1 MTAIPGGHPAA
12 HDPAMLAAPASATGS
27 GAGAVGAAVATARAA
42 GEPAEMP
49 YPARAYAWYVVV
61 LLTLAY
67 AISLLDR
74 WVLSLLVG
82 PVKAHFG
89 VSDTQM
95 GLLMGFWFAV
105 FYVTMGL
112 PFGWLAD
119 RYDRKTI
126 AGLAMLF
133 WCSMTAAC
141 GLARTFGQLAA
152 ARLGIGLGE
161 AALSPSASS
170 IIADLFPRERQ
181 NAALTFYNMGIS
193 TGMGFAYL
201 IGGLI
206 VAWMA
211 TQPPVVLPV
220 FGRLETWQVVFL
232 AAGAPGIVVA
242 LLLLA
247 TVREPL
253 RRERLARSAG
263 EASLARCIEFLKQR
277 RRAFA
282 PLLIGM
288 GASPLMG
295 YAWQWLPTLFD
306 RVWGWKA
313 PQFSFAYGCV
323 LLACGPL
330 GAILGGA
337 LASRLYQRGQ
347 KDAVFR
353 MALLGMAI
361 TTITSA
367 LLPFMPSPEW
377 AIAMLV
383 PASVSGAM
391 GAACGAAA
399 AVFMTPGE
407 FRAQVASLYVL
418 TINGIGLLVGPTAVG
433 LFNDYVFP
441 TRDGVRWSLAVVVG
455 VAGGA
460 LTLYLA
466 SGRGAYRAAVEDLEA
481 AQRRSRPT

>member
-1 MTAIPGGHPAA
+1 M
-12 HDPAMLAAPASATGS
+12 
-27 GAGAVGAAVATARAA
+27 
-42 GEPAEMP
+42 
-49 YPARAYAWYVVV
+49 
-61 LLTLAY
+61 
-67 AISLLDR
+67 
-74 WVLSLLVG
+74 
-82 PVKAHFG
+82 
-89 VSDTQM
+89 
-95 GLLMGFWFAV
+95 
-105 FYVTMGL
+105 
-112 PFGWLAD
+112 
-119 RYDRKTI
+119 
-126 AGLAMLF
+126 
-133 WCSMTAAC
+133 
-141 GLARTFGQLAA
+141 
-152 ARLGIGLGE
+152 
-161 AALSPSASS
+161 SPSASS

-201 IGGLI
+201 IGGMI

-247 TVREPL
+247 TVREPR

-263 EASLARCIEFLKQR
+263 EASLARCLAFVKR
-277 RRAFA
+277 RRGAFA
-282 PLLIGM
+282 PLMIGM

-323 LLACGPL
+323 LLVCGPF

-347 KDAVFR
+347 KDAVFC
-353 MALLGMAI
+353 MALLGMVVA
-361 TTITSA
+361 TLTSA
-367 LLPFMPSPEW
+367 LLPLMPSPAW
-377 AIAMLV
+377 AVAMLV

-407 FRAQVASLYVL
+407 FRAQVASFYVL

-433 LFNDYVFP
+433 LFNDHVFP
-441 TRDGVRWSLAVVVG
+441 AQGGVRWSLAIVVG
-455 VAGGA
+455 VAAGA

-466 SGRGAYRAAVEDLEA
+466 TGRRAYRAAVEDLEA
-481 AQRRSRPT
+481 AQRRAASA

>member
-1 MTAIPGGHPAA
+1 MTAIPGGNPPAPTPAA
-12 HDPAMLAAPASATGS
+12 ADDARAGTTSAAGTDAAM
-27 GAGAVGAAVATARAA
+27 RAA
-42 GEPAEMP
+42 GHAAAAP

-119 RYDRKTI
+119 RYNRKTI

-170 IIADLFPRERQ
+170 MIADLFPRERQ

-232 AAGAPGIVVA
+232 AAGAPGILVA
-242 LLLLA
+242 LLLLV

-263 EASLARCIEFLKQR
+263 EASLARCIAFLKAR
-277 RRAFA
+277 RGAFA
-282 PLLIGM
+282 PLMIGM

-323 LLACGPL
+323 LLICGPL
-330 GAILGGA
+330 GAVLGGA
-337 LASRLYQRGQ
+337 LASRSYERGQ

-353 MALLGMAI
+353 MALLGMTV

-377 AIAMLV
+377 AVAMLV

-441 TRDGVRWSLAVVVG
+441 ALDGVRWSLAVVVG
-455 VAGGA
+455 VAGGV

-466 SGRGAYRAAVEDLEA
+466 SGRRAYRAAVEDLEA
-481 AQRRSRPT
+481 AQRQARAA

>member
-1 MTAIPGGHPAA
+1 MTLITPDAV
-12 HDPAMLAAPASATGS
+12 DSAAPAPP
-27 GAGAVGAAVATARAA
+27 AAAA
-42 GEPAEMP
+42 P
-49 YPARAYAWYVVV
+49 YPPRPYAWYVVV

-119 RYDRKTI
+119 RYNRRTI
-126 AGLAMLF
+126 AGCAMLF
-133 WCSMTAAC
+133 WCTMTACC
-141 GLARTFGQLAA
+141 GLAKSFGQLAA

-161 AALSPSASS
+161 AALTPAANS
-170 IIADLFPRERQ
+170 IIADYFPRERQ
-181 NAALTFYNMGIS
+181 NSAITFFNMGIS

-211 TQPPVVLPV
+211 TQPPLVLPL

-242 LLLLA
+242 ILLLL

-253 RRERLARSAG
+253 RRERLARSAR
-263 EASLARCIEFLKQR
+263 EASLPRCVAFVKSR
-277 RRAFA
+277 RGAYA

-295 YAWQWLPTLFD
+295 YAWQWLPTLFE
-306 RVWGWKA
+306 RVWGWQA

-323 LLACGPL
+323 LLVCGPL
-330 GAILGGA
+330 GAICGGM
-337 LASRLYQRGQ
+337 LATRWYARGQ
-347 KDAVFR
+347 KDAPFR
-353 MALLGMAI
+353 AALLGMGV
-361 TTITSA
+361 TTVCSA
-367 LLPFMPSPEW
+367 LLPLMPSPEW
-377 AIAMLV
+377 AVAMLV
-383 PASVSGAM
+383 PASISGAT

-407 FRAQVASLYVL
+407 FRAQVSSIYVL

-433 LFNDYVFP
+433 LCNDYLFRA
-441 TRDGVRWSLAVVVG
+441 TDGVRWSLVAVVA
-455 VAGGA
+455 VAGGV

-466 SGRGAYRAAVEDLEA
+466 SGRRAYREAVEALEA
-481 AQRRSRPT
+481 AQRQQQARAA

>member
-1 MTAIPGGHPAA
+1 MTVAPDSRPLATTAPG
-12 HDPAMLAAPASATGS
+12 S
-27 GAGAVGAAVATARAA
+27 VGAPVARAA
-42 GEPAEMP
+42 DLP
-49 YPARAYAWYVVV
+49 YPSRVYAWYVVG

-74 WVLSLLVG
+74 WILSLLVG

-95 GLLMGFWFAV
+95 GLLMGFWFAI

-119 RYDRKTI
+119 RYSRKTI
-126 AGLAMLF
+126 AGMAMLF
-133 WCSMTAAC
+133 WCSMTAFC
-141 GLARTFGQLAA
+141 GLAKSFAQLSA

-161 AALSPSASS
+161 AALSPSAASM
-170 IIADLFPRERQ
+170 IADCFPREQQ
-181 NAALTFYNMGIS
+181 NSALTFYNMGIS

-201 IGGLI
+201 IGGMI

-211 TQPPVVLPV
+211 TQPPVVAPV
-220 FGRLETWQVVFL
+220 VGHLETWQVVFII
-232 AAGAPGIVVA
+232 AGLPGILVA
-242 LLLLA
+242 LLLLF

-253 RRERLARSAG
+253 RRDRLARDSG
-263 EASLARCIEFLKQR
+263 GASLAQCIAFIKS
-277 RRAFA
+277 RRAALA

-288 GASPLMG
+288 GASPLFG

-323 LLACGPL
+323 LLVCGPL
-330 GAILGGA
+330 GAILGG
-337 LASRLYQRGQ
+337 LMASRLYARGQ
-347 KDAVFR
+347 KDGVFR
-353 MALLGMAI
+353 AMLLGMVV

-367 LLPFMPSPEW
+367 LLPLMPSPEW
-377 AIAMLV
+377 AVAMLV
-383 PASVSGAM
+383 PASISGAT
-391 GAACGAAA
+391 GASCGAAA

-407 FRAQVASLYVL
+407 FRARIASIYVL
-418 TINGIGLLVGPTAVG
+418 TINGIGLIIGPTSVG
-433 LFNDYVFP
+433 LLNDHVFP
-441 TRDGVRWSLAVVVG
+441 AVDGVRWSLVIVAA
-455 VAGGA
+455 VAGGV

-466 SGRGAYRAAVEDLEA
+466 TGRRAYREAVEALES
-481 AQRRSRPT
+481 AQGARAG

>member
-1 MTAIPGGHPAA
+1 MTIARDPVAA
-12 HDPAMLAAPASATGS
+12 AVSPSGAAAGAGVTAAAAP
-27 GAGAVGAAVATARAA
+27 
-42 GEPAEMP
+42 
-49 YPARAYAWYVVV
+49 YPSRVYAWYVVS

-74 WVLSLLVG
+74 WILSLLVG

-95 GLLMGFWFAV
+95 GLLMGFWFAI

-119 RYDRKTI
+119 RYSRKTI

-133 WCSMTAAC
+133 WCSMTAFC
-141 GLARTFGQLAA
+141 GLARSFAQLSA

-170 IIADLFPRERQ
+170 IIADCFPREKQ

-220 FGRLETWQVVFL
+220 FGQLETWQVVFI

-242 LLLLA
+242 LLVLT
-247 TVREPL
+247 TVREPV
-253 RRERLARSAG
+253 RRERLARSADD
-263 EASLARCIEFLKQR
+263 ASIARCIAFVKQHR
-277 RRAFA
+277 AAFA

-306 RVWGWKA
+306 RVWGWNA
-313 PQFSFAYGCV
+313 PRFSFIYGCV
-323 LLACGPL
+323 LLVCGPL
-330 GAILGGA
+330 GAILGG
-337 LASRLYQRGQ
+337 LMSSRLYARGE

-353 MALLGMAI
+353 AALLGMAV
-361 TTITSA
+361 TTVTSA
-367 LLPFMPSPEW
+367 LLPLMPSPEW
-377 AIAMLV
+377 AVAMLV
-383 PASVSGAM
+383 PASISGAT
-391 GAACGAAA
+391 GATCGAAA

-407 FRAQVASLYVL
+407 FRARIASLYVL
-418 TINGIGLLVGPTAVG
+418 TINGIGLIFGPTSVG
-433 LFNDYVFP
+433 LFNDHVFP
-441 TRDGVRWSLAVVVG
+441 GAGGVRWSLVVVVA
-455 VAGGA
+455 VAGGI
-460 LTLYLA
+460 LTLDLA
-466 SGRGAYRAAVEDLEA
+466 SGRRAYREAVEALES
-481 AQRRSRPT
+481 AQPVRAG